1 MRVSRKLS
9 RIGTLNNFKKSW
21 TTFWLMLASYLPRG
35 YITDKIPNKSVSFE
49 SAFNIIEDHYGLI
62 PSQETLCDLVQ
73 LSRLPGERYRQFF
86 DRLVAFMNRHLMPH
100 NTKEEYTVDGVKV
113 PPTGDTLSVSMLNL
127 LALRWLEKILPDL
140 LDIVRT
146 EYSKELRDNTPL
158 SLLVPRI
165 ALCVDA
171 LLAKYDKTPAIA
183 RASADN
189 TAQGHED
196 NAKVHKINYGNKN
209 YHNIHT
215 RGRGNSRGGYQNQFR
230 PNEKKF
236 CPGCYYLGN
245 RIAANINY
253 KHSPQ

>member
-35 YITDKIPNKSVSFE
+35 YITDKIPNKPVSFE
-49 SAFNIIEDHYGLI
+49 SAFSIIEDHYGLI

-127 LALRWLEKILPDL
+127 LALRWLE
-140 LDIVRT
+140 
-146 EYSKELRDNTPL
+146 
-158 SLLVPRI
+158 
-165 ALCVDA
+165 
-171 LLAKYDKTPAIA
+171 
-183 RASADN
+183 
-189 TAQGHED
+189 
-196 NAKVHKINYGNKN
+196 
-209 YHNIHT
+209 
-215 RGRGNSRGGYQNQFR
+215 
-230 PNEKKF
+230 
-236 CPGCYYLGN
+236 
-245 RIAANINY
+245 
-253 KHSPQ
+253 

>member
-73 LSRLPGERYRQFF
+73 LSRLPGEPYRQFF

-100 NTKEEYTVDGVKV
+100 NTKEEYTVDGVKG

-127 LALRWLEKILPDL
+127 LALRWLE
-140 LDIVRT
+140 
-146 EYSKELRDNTPL
+146 
-158 SLLVPRI
+158 
-165 ALCVDA
+165 
-171 LLAKYDKTPAIA
+171 
-183 RASADN
+183 
-189 TAQGHED
+189 
-196 NAKVHKINYGNKN
+196 
-209 YHNIHT
+209 
-215 RGRGNSRGGYQNQFR
+215 
-230 PNEKKF
+230 
-236 CPGCYYLGN
+236 
-245 RIAANINY
+245 
-253 KHSPQ
+253 